1 MLGGEEVGFFVLIIL
16 APACLEGL
24 LLQVLRKTRDKVG
37 MAGRYPLGLEGLG
50 HLRNEAQQRMAGV
63 DEAFAFA
70 GLFSKGGDVASL
82 LFSSRGAAT
91 VDTNAMLWAQFGM
104 PDSLVRNSEP
114 RWEGSAP
121 PSGRRSPSSNFLEQG
136 RDCLKKDERMGG
148 LGQH

>member
-1 MLGGEEVGFFVLIIL
+1 MRIAVGHHTID
-16 APACLEGL
+16 CE
-24 LLQVLRKTRDKVG
+24 
-37 MAGRYPLGLEGLG
+37 AGPHINELPL
-50 HLRNEAQQRMAGV
+50 HY
-63 DEAFAFA
+63 
-70 GLFSKGGDVASL
+70 ASL

-136 RDCLKKDERMGG
+136 SDCLKKDERMGG
-148 LGQH
+148 LGQHLKVVAT